1 MMSTAKV
8 EFKKKI
14 IVSMIIFI
22 VTMVLIS
29 LVFITTTLAQ
39 SSVSA
44 QGLTP
49 EKAGI
54 IKFEL
59 IAAAL
64 AFGFGALGAGLAIG
78 PVGAAALGALSEKPE
93 TFGQA
98 LIFVALAEGLVIF
111 GFIAFLMIL
120 GKVYW

>member
-1 MMSTAKV
+1 MSNAKE

-14 IVSMIIFI
+14 IVSLIIFI
-22 VTMVLIS
+22 ASIVLIS
-29 LVFITTTLAQ
+29 LFFITTTVAQ
-39 SSVSA
+39 PPVTA
-44 QGLTP
+44 QEMTP
-49 EKAGI
+49 EKASI

-64 AFGFGALGAGLAIG
+64 AFGLGALAAGFAIAH
-78 PVGAAALGALSEKPE
+78 VGAAALGAISEKPE

-111 GFIAFLMIL
+111 GFIACLMIL

>member
-1 MMSTAKV
+1 MDNA
-8 EFKKKI
+8 KKKTPKK
-14 IVSMIIFI
+14 IVVSLIIFI
-22 VTMVLIS
+22 VSMVLIS
-29 LVFITTTLAQ
+29 LVFITTTVAQ
-39 SSVSA
+39 PSVTA
-44 QGLTP
+44 QGMTP

-64 AFGFGALGAGLAIG
+64 AFGLSALGAGYGIAH
-78 PVGAAALGALSEKPE
+78 VGAAALGAISEKPE

>member
-1 MMSTAKV
+1 MSNAKE

-14 IVSMIIFI
+14 KASLIIFI
-22 VTMVLIS
+22 ATFVLIS
-29 LVFITTTLAQ
+29 LVFITITVAQ
-39 SSVSA
+39 PPVTS

-59 IAAAL
+59 IAAAI
-64 AFGFGALGAGLAIG
+64 AFGLGALGAGLAIG
-78 PVGAAALGALSEKPE
+78 PVGAAALGAISEKPE

>member
-1 MMSTAKV
+1 MSNAKKA
-8 EFKKKI
+8 FKKKI
-14 IVSMIIFI
+14 IVSLIIFI
-22 VTMVLIS
+22 AAMVLIN
-29 LVFITTTLAQ
+29 LVFITKIVAQ
-39 SSVSA
+39 PPVTA
-44 QGLTP
+44 QEVTP

-64 AFGFGALGAGLAIG
+64 AFGLGALSAGLAIG
-78 PVGAAALGALSEKPE
+78 PVGAAALGAISEKPE